1 YNNMVETLPS
11 PAVLPSIIHYNMPD
25 ANQTIVSSWN
35 CSPKV
40 VSVGNTRTRITYT
53 DYNGDLFVGDPF
65 PPVGHLSQ
73 NSSKGP
79 NRLNVIKPD
88 VSASGDGTMAAA
100 PLWILA
106 EPINY
111 FRIDEGGWHM
121 RNGGTSMASPVV
133 AGTAALFLERCD
145 KGNYATFI
153 QELHASATSNDYTGN
168 LPNNA
173 YGHGWLDAHQLMLNQ
188 EFTASLVADTAFCV
202 PPVAVEIEATDSIY
216 QVVWSNGS
224 TDFPYY
230 QHTSGALSAIAYNA
244 AGCGVNTDTLDFVQ
258 LATETI
264 DPIVVAPD
272 LSYLTTTSSND
283 TYQWTYNGTDIAG
296 ATGDTLYLTSG
307 MQAGS
312 YDCYT
317 TSTDGC
323 STYAGAVSLNLTVQ
337 QNIIQTIEVYP
348 NPTSSML
355 YINSEDEVLSAQI
368 IDISGKVISAT
379 IQNNAVKVN
388 HLSNGFYTLQLNTAK
403 GIASFKFVKQ

>member
-1 YNNMVETLPS
+1 
-11 PAVLPSIIHYNMPD
+11 
-25 ANQTIVSSWN
+25 
-35 CSPKV
+35 
-40 VSVGNTRTRITYT
+40 
-53 DYNGDLFVGDPF
+53 
-65 PPVGHLSQ
+65 
-73 NSSKGP
+73 
-79 NRLNVIKPD
+79 
-88 VSASGDGTMAAA
+88 
-100 PLWILA
+100 
-106 EPINY
+106 
-111 FRIDEGGWHM
+111 
-121 RNGGTSMASPVV
+121 
-133 AGTAALFLERCD
+133 
-145 KGNYATFI
+145 
-153 QELHASATSNDYTGN
+153 
-168 LPNNA
+168 
-173 YGHGWLDAHQLMLNQ
+173 
-188 EFTASLVADTAFCV
+188 
-202 PPVAVEIEATDSIY
+202 
-216 QVVWSNGS
+216 
-224 TDFPYY
+224 YY

-244 AGCGVNTDTLDFVQ
+244 SGCGVNTDTLDFVQ
-258 LATETI
+258 LVTETI
-264 DPIVVAPD
+264 DPIVVARD

-283 TYQWTYNGTDIAG
+283 TYQGTYNGTDIAG